1 LLNPDLPIRKLR
13 IILEVKLYVGNMSY
27 DTTEEQLRTLFA
39 EAGAVVSVDMI
50 KDRDTGMMKG
60 FAFLTMGSQAD
71 AAKAISM
78 FNGKELGGRPLKVNT
93 AKPREERPGGGGG
106 GGGKS
111 YGNNSKNRN
120 NRSGGYNN
128 RY

>member
-1 LLNPDLPIRKLR
+1 
-13 IILEVKLYVGNMSY
+13 MSY